1 MKYGLKQYTL
11 DHFFNKVVSDYS
23 SNPALALINEVPFT
37 YEEFGIRVDKLRETL
52 INLGYIKGDKIIILG
67 SSSPNW
73 AIAFLA
79 ITTMGAVA
87 VPILEGFPEA
97 DIDHITKHSEAVA
110 IFISESLYQSL
121 TLPAIEEMKCV
132 FKLDDLSLRIEDMQ
146 SNSGIWKQLH
156 DLPEKLF
163 KSVEKAIRP
172 APGKNIEEDDIAEI
186 LYTSGTTGYSKGV
199 MLTHKNL
206 VSNLFEG
213 PDLLKVINE
222 ESVVLSILPM
232 AHAFGSTSAFLSI
245 IYRGSSIY
253 YLDKLPSPKI
263 LLDAMQKVKPTIM
276 GAVPLVFEKIFHKQ
290 VVPAISKSFAL
301 RLLTKSKFTRKLI
314 YKKIGKKVNNL
325 LGGNLKCVIIGGAS
339 FSPDVEEF
347 MQEGKIP
354 YCCGYGLSECSP
366 LVTFSSM
373 DKQKTGSPGHAITDV
388 EIRIMDPDP
397 DSGVGRICIK
407 GPNVMKGYYKNAGET
422 KKAFTEDGWFISGD
436 LGYLDEDGFLFITG
450 RSKNLIVGPSGENI
464 YPEVIEAKL
473 LESILVEE
481 TIVYL
486 ADDGQLVARIHPNY
500 AYIENLKNEKD
511 EDAIALNIIDL
522 LKEIQ
527 METNE
532 KLPASS
538 RIKRVIEQSSPFVT
552 TPTNKIKRV
561 EYVPGYL
568 ENNKK

>member
-1 MKYGLKQYTL
+1 MKFGLTQYTL
-11 DHFFNKVVSDYS
+11 DHFFEKVVSDYS
-23 SNPALALINEVPFT
+23 SNQALALIGEEPFT
-37 YEEFGIRVDKLRETL
+37 YKEFGEKVSLLRNTL
-52 INLGYIKGDKIIILG
+52 INLGYEKGDRIIILG
-67 SSSPNW
+67 NSSPNW
-73 AIAFLA
+73 AIAFMS
-79 ITTMGAVA
+79 ITTMGAIA
-87 VPILEGFPEA
+87 VPVLEGFPES
-97 DIDHITKHSEAVA
+97 DIDHITKHSEATA
-110 IFISESLYQSL
+110 IFISDSLYQSM
-121 TLPAIEEMKCV
+121 TLPSLEEMKGV
-132 FKLDDLSLRIEDMQ
+132 FRLDDLSLRVDDAE
-146 SNSGIWKQLH
+146 SKSGIWKQLY
-156 DLPEKLF
+156 DLPEKLI
-163 KSVEKAIRP
+163 KSVEKAIHP
-172 APGKNIEEDDIAEI
+172 ASEKSIEEDDIAEI

-213 PDLLKVINE
+213 PDLLKVIDE

-245 IYRGSSIY
+245 IYCGASIY

-263 LLDAMQKVKPTIM
+263 LIDAMQKVKPTIM

-301 RLLTKSKFTRKLI
+301 RLLTKSNFSRKLI

-347 MQEGKIP
+347 MQAGKIP

-373 DKQKTGSPGHAITDV
+373 YEQKTGSPGHTITDV
-388 EIRIMDPDP
+388 ELKIMKADPET
-397 DSGVGRICIK
+397 GVGRICIK
-407 GPNVMKGYYKNAGET
+407 GPNVMKGYYKNPEET
-422 KKAFTEDGWFISGD
+422 KKTFTEDGWFVSGD

-464 YPEVIEAKL
+464 YPEVIEAML

-486 ADDGQLVARIHPNY
+486 SDDGQLVARIHPNY
-500 AYIENLKNEKD
+500 AYIENLKDEKD
-511 EDAIALNIIDL
+511 ENAIALNIIDL
-522 LKEIQ
+522 LKKVQ
-527 METNE
+527 QDTNE

-538 RIKRVIEQSSPFVT
+538 KIKRVIEQSSPFIT

-568 ENNKK
+568 GKGKS